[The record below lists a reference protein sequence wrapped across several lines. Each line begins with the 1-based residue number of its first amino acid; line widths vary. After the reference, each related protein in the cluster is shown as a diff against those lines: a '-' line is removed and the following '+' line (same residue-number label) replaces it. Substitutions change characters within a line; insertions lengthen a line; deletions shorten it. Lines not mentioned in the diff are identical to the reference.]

1 MPSLKEKYQQEIV
14 PSLMEELGIKNRM
27 ALPKIQK
34 VILNVGIGASKINPK
49 VAESARETLKSI
61 TGQAP
66 AIRRARKAISGF
78 KIREGE
84 EVGLTVTLRGAK
96 MYEFAEKLANVT
108 LPRLRDFR
116 GLDPE
121 SFDQAGNLSLGFKEQ
136 IIFPE
141 ITTQKA
147 EVIHGLEVTFV
158 INSHSAKHSQKL
170 LEKLGFPF
178 KKSLEGSNPSASLRA
193 KEKNG

>member
-1 MPSLKEKYQQEIV
+1 MPSLKEKYLQEIA
-14 PSLMEELGIKNRM
+14 PSLSEELGIKNRM
-27 ALPKIQK
+27 AVPKLQK
-34 VILNVGIGASKINPK
+34 VVLNVGIGASKVNPK
-49 VAESARETLKSI
+49 MTESARETLKSI

-66 AIRRARKAISGF
+66 AVRRARKAISGF

-84 EVGLTVTLRGAK
+84 DVGLTVTLRGTK
-96 MYEFAEKLANVT
+96 MYEFVEKLANVT

-116 GLDPE
+116 GLDPK
-121 SFDQAGNLSLGFKEQ
+121 SFDRAGNLSIGFKEQ

-147 EVIHGLEVTFV
+147 EVLHGLEVTIV
-158 INSHSAKHSQKL
+158 INSYSSDASQKL

-178 KKSLEGSNPSASLRA
+178 KKSPEGSNPSTSLGA